1 MPAYAR
7 NPFFSDGYIAFQGD
21 GDFFAATSLLAS
33 HHFFSGSAAR
43 RDRQA
48 SNGPG
53 NRGLLA
59 RLDFNLHSGPAA
71 RHGPMAPQTSR
82 PPDDGASSTR
92 FRPRTCLA
100 SISCSCLSAAHISC
114 VLTRIFPHRKRKQG
128 RVHIKRATA
137 PIQRSIPP
145 ESWLPIPAQGSNAGI
160 KIDIALQFIKKSV
173 KKHSSTYLMNTENK
187 KETWMPRTLL

>member
-1 MPAYAR
+1 MREIHSFRLVTLPSKGMAIFLPR
-7 NPFFSDGYIAFQGD
+7 LPPCLSPFFQWKRGEAG
-21 GDFFAATSLLAS
+21 
-33 HHFFSGSAAR
+33 
-43 RDRQA
+43 QA
-48 SNGPG
+48 GVQ
-53 NRGLLA
+53 RGGQSRPLGQA
-59 RLDFNLHSGPAA
+59 RLQSSLRTRGPARA
-71 RHGPMAPQTSR
+71 DGAPDKSP

-100 SISCSCLSAAHISC
+100 SISCLSAAHISC

-137 PIQRSIPP
+137 PIRRSIPP

-173 KKHSSTYLMNTENK
+173 KKHISTYLMNTENK

>member
-1 MPAYAR
+1 MREIHSFRMVTSPSKGMAIFLPR
-7 NPFFSDGYIAFQGD
+7 PPSLPLTIFSVE
-21 GDFFAATSLLAS
+21 
-33 HHFFSGSAAR
+33 AR
-43 RDRQA
+43 RGGTGRRPTGRAIAASWPGSTSIFTPDPRPGTGRWRPRQVA
-48 SNGPG
+48 
-53 NRGLLA
+53 
-59 RLDFNLHSGPAA
+59 
-71 RHGPMAPQTSR
+71 

>member
-7 NPFFSDGYIAFQGD
+7 NPFFSAGYIAFQGD
-21 GDFFAATSLLAS
+21 DDFFAATPSLPLTI
-33 HHFFSGSAAR
+33 FPVEAR
-43 RDRQA
+43 RGGTGRRPTGRAIAASWPGSTSIFTPDPRPGTGRWRTRQVA
-48 SNGPG
+48 
-53 NRGLLA
+53 
-59 RLDFNLHSGPAA
+59 
-71 RHGPMAPQTSR
+71 

-100 SISCSCLSAAHISC
+100 SISCLSAAHISC

-160 KIDIALQFIKKSV
+160 KIDIALQFIKKSF